1 MQEPTHTL
9 NTLFAQMG
17 MDSSDEAIDAF
28 VRAQAPLPRTMQLH
42 EAPCW
47 TPAQSKLLL
56 ESVLVDADWALVVD
70 TLDTLLRKEK

>member
-9 NTLFAQMG
+9 SALFAQLG
-17 MDSSDEAIDAF
+17 LDNSEQAIDEF
-28 VRAQAPLPRTMQLH
+28 IRQQAPLPPAMQLH

-70 TLDTLLRKEK
+70 TLDTLLRKKD